1 MAKKSKIN
9 RSIKTPTTELP
20 YLWQGGFFE
29 EWRSATEV
37 AGEFAKIRCHFG
49 APAVSKALL
58 RAPFI
63 TRKGKGIGL
72 RYIQTY
78 PFEK

>member
-1 MAKKSKIN
+1 MVNGKIVK
-9 RSIKTPTTELP
+9 RLTKTPTTELP
-20 YLWQGGFFE
+20 ALWQGGFFT
-29 EWRSATEV
+29 EWRSAAEV
-37 AGEFAKIRCHFG
+37 AEEFAKNGYHFR
-49 APAVSKALL
+49 ASALSKALA

-63 TRKGKGIGL
+63 TPKGSGKGL